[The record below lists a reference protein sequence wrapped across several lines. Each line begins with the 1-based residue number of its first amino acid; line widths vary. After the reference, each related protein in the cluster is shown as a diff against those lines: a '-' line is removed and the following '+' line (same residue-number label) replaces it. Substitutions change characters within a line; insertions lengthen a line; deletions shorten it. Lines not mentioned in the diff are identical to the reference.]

1 MTDELFPGYDR
12 MVAIFG
18 KRHAVCELNNYDV
31 GNDKYT
37 ASRKAMLSSI
47 VDYCK
52 NLTENVANGRNVIL
66 IGNVGTGK
74 DHMAASIV
82 RCGLPLKFTAASVRG
97 SVLAAE
103 MRACQTDKSG
113 TNYPLKYA
121 ERDILILSD
130 AEPRHNGEG
139 SEFEQK
145 AFLELVDQRY
155 RDIKPTIITSNVKEV
170 GDIAKAIGLRA
181 LDRLRENC
189 IVVKSWWPSY
199 RQRNAQESV

>member
-1 MTDELFPGYDR
+1 MDELFPGYDR

-31 GNDKYT
+31 GADKY
-37 ASRKAMLSSI
+37 SKDRKAALSAI
-47 VDYCK
+47 TDYCK
-52 NLTENVANGRNVIL
+52 NLAVNVAEGKNVIL

-74 DHMAASIV
+74 DHLAASIV
-82 RCGLPLKFTAASVRG
+82 RVGLPMKYTAASVRG

-103 MRACQTDKSG
+103 MRACQCGDGG

-121 ERDILILSD
+121 ERDLLILSD
-130 AEPRHNGEG
+130 AEPRHDGNG

-155 RDIKPTIITSNVKEV
+155 RDVKPTILTSNVKEV
-170 GDIAKAIGLRA
+170 KDIAKAIGLRA
-181 LDRLRENC
+181 LDRLCENA
-189 IVVKSWWPSY
+189 VLVKTWWPSY
-199 RQRNAQESV
+199 RQRNAEA